1 MLRAQRSPALAEN
14 PAEGVAASMC
24 WQATVSAG
32 TAAGGGLE
40 GEAGGDREP
49 RVVGEG
55 RPEAVLPAAG
65 AAQAFSGA

>member
-1 MLRAQRSPALAEN
+1 
-14 PAEGVAASMC
+14 MC